1 MALNIKIMKYYGR
14 NWIDIELNAGLANSG
29 EFVVH
34 RSCFYLIKDAFLR
47 KLCKTV
53 KEWKEL
59 GNANMWKSNVYV
71 SIA

>member
-1 MALNIKIMKYYGR
+1 MVEIL
-14 NWIDIELNAGLANSG
+14 DIELNAGLANSG
-29 EFVVH
+29 ESVVH

-47 KLCKTV
+47 KYERRDYELFATYKTA